1 MKLLISLSLI
11 FSFVV
16 SADDHETP
24 EYKYDVQ
31 ANKAEYYIGKFNSNK
46 DIDDLAA
53 WYGKFAKWAE
63 GKGDTY
69 NAMTVALLQP
79 YFHSDMAS
87 ADVMWVNTWPG
98 PSSQFKA
105 LETWITGGGAKLL
118 ESLPVTNSRQVDTW
132 QWAIS
137 QPASADV
144 GNMMYATYADCSLE
158 EGYDMRQVYDMY
170 MDFAIYAQSEG
181 DTLGRKMIVP
191 SAGYELPEGVDFI
204 RLMYSSSISE
214 RGTNAELY
222 FSKIGDSEASA
233 NLKGFSCTNAR
244 SYFGMSMRAPSE

>member
-1 MKLLISLSLI
+1 MLCGLIHGQALVHNSKLLKPGL
-11 FSFVV
+11 
-16 SADDHETP
+16 
-24 EYKYDVQ
+24 
-31 ANKAEYYIGKFNSNK
+31 
-46 DIDDLAA
+46 LAA
-53 WYGKFAKWAE
+53 EQNYLNH
-63 GKGDTY
+63 Y
-69 NAMTVALLQP
+69 Q
-79 YFHSDMAS
+79 
-87 ADVMWVNTWPG
+87 
-98 PSSQFKA
+98 
-105 LETWITGGGAKLL
+105 
-118 ESLPVTNSRQVDTW
+118 LPNSRQVDTW

-137 QPASADV
+137 QPSSVDA

-222 FSKIGDSEASA
+222 YSKIGDSEASA